1 MGGRAPILKGSE
13 LLVDESQGEETARGD
28 SSHWGSV
35 PVYSPREGPERMWS
49 RETREGRSGG
59 LVRSR
64 EVSLNCMG

>member
-1 MGGRAPILKGSE
+1 MGGQAPIVKGSE

-49 RETREGRSGG
+49 RDTRRP
-59 LVRSR
+59 
-64 EVSLNCMG
+64 